1 MYLKAVE
8 VHGFKSFGEKVYIEF
23 NQGITSI
30 VGPNGSGKS
39 NILDAVLWVLGEQ
52 SYKNIRAKESQDV
65 IFSGGKDKKAMNQA
79 EVSLII
85 DNQDG
90 YFEEFPQE
98 DLVITRKIHITGEN
112 EYFINHQKSRLK
124 DISALFLD
132 TGIGKSAYSV
142 IGQGKVERIIN
153 SSPKE
158 VKGIIEEAAGIKK
171 FQASKNEAMKNLEN
185 VELELEKIELVLQ
198 EVRENKNR
206 VEKQAEVAQR
216 YLDVREEKQRVQKS
230 ILLTDYHQKQ
240 EEQEIAGKEQ
250 EGFLENCQKF
260 DKELKETEEN
270 IHRLEEEKKNLQEKM
285 EKISSKNESLRTFLE
300 EQEREKVRVQE
311 RQAAFQREL
320 EEKKERL
327 IQEKQKRE
335 EREKNKRSFFV
346 KKEELKKKIEDLEEK
361 NQVFEVLLKNLD
373 QEKKIFEET
382 LEVKDHKLR
391 EVELQKLNVINDLE
405 TSSKRMQSSENRV
418 KNLETDAEES
428 QKKLEEVKKEF
439 LIAEEKRKQQ
449 EQKLQ
454 DSEKRTQFVEEEIS
468 RLSIALNKASEKLRQ
483 LEFEEKRSSAR
494 YEAILRMEE
503 NNEGYYKGVREVL
516 QANIPGVAGV
526 FLELIQ
532 IPEYLERALEAAV
545 SGNLQDIVVENSDV
559 AKRTIQYLREKKAGK
574 ASFLPLDML
583 KINKK
588 TVSQKIS
595 GVLGVAADLVAS
607 EEKYRKAVD
616 FVLGN
621 LLVVENYDIAI
632 QISKANFFS
641 GNIVTLNGEL
651 VSSRGRIS
659 GGDQNKGIASQLLE
673 RKKERKK
680 LEEELEVLRSRMQ
693 KGNQALDEY
702 SKQLEKYEN
711 EISNLD
717 MMGDN
722 LRKQKKLAEE
732 YVESLQEKIS
742 RMEKEIRIATMELEE
757 EIRYTKEFEKKM
769 NSTHAQKE
777 ELIALSSTLK
787 QEIQEIREK
796 NKELQEKIEIQKEKF
811 SDIRIL
817 FLNSKNHWEQLSQE
831 EERLSKEEK
840 EFQGMEEELER
851 RIEILQNGKLSLE
864 ETQLELAKKIENTL
878 EEYHKESKEMEKLHE
893 QDKQNVEKE
902 REFHK
907 IQKEIES
914 RLLFMKD
921 KYERTEEKLERIREE
936 SILLEEELEKLTE
949 IESEIFPFEKMR
961 SRKENLRNLEAKL
974 LSFGDVNLLAIE
986 EFRELKEK
994 YSYLGNQRDD
1004 LVRGKKVLLDLISE
1018 IKDTIY
1024 ERFQEAYHIIS
1035 ENFNKM
1041 CMETLDN
1048 SEGKLNLLE
1057 AEEFENAGVEIFVK
1071 FKNKKRQSLS
1081 LLSGG
1086 EKSMVAIAFIMSI
1099 FMYKPSPFTFLDEI
1113 EAALDEKNTRKL
1125 IAKLKEFTSQSQ
1137 FILITHNKDT
1147 MRESDSI
1154 FGVTMNKEI
1163 GISKVVPVKF

>member
-85 DNQDG
+85 DNRDG

-98 DLVITRKIHITGEN
+98 DLIISRKIHMTGEN

-171 FQASKNEAMKNLEN
+171 FQASKNEASKNLEN

-206 VEKQAEVAQR
+206 VEKQAEVAQK

-230 ILLTDYHQKQ
+230 IFMTDYHQKQ
-240 EEQEIAGKEQ
+240 EEQEIAKKEQ
-250 EGFLENCQKF
+250 ESFSENCQSF
-260 DKELKETEEN
+260 EKELAATEES
-270 IHRLEEEKKNLQEKM
+270 IHRLEEEKKVLQEKM
-285 EKISSKNESLRTFLE
+285 ESISSKNENLRSFLE

-320 EEKKERL
+320 DEKKGRL
-327 IQEKQKRE
+327 LQEKKKRE
-335 EREKNKRSFFV
+335 EREENKKAFFL
-346 KKEELKKKIEDLEEK
+346 KKEELKKKIGDLEEK
-361 NQVFEVLLKNLD
+361 NQVFEVLLSNLD
-373 QEKKIFEET
+373 QEKKILEEN

-391 EVELQKLNVINDLE
+391 EVELQKLNVMNDLE
-405 TSSKRMQSSENRV
+405 NSAKRMQSSENRV
-418 KNLETDAEES
+418 KNLQADAEENY
-428 QKKLEEVKKEF
+428 KKLGAVKQEF
-439 LIAEEKRKQQ
+439 LEAEKKQKQQ

-454 DSEKRTQFVEEEIS
+454 EAENRTQFVEEEIS
-468 RLSIALNKASEKLRQ
+468 RLSIALNKGSEKLRQ

-516 QANIPGVAGV
+516 QANIPGVEGV
-526 FLELIQ
+526 FLDLIQ
-532 IPEYLERALEAAV
+532 IPENLEQAIEAAV
-545 SGNLQDIVVENSDV
+545 SGNLQDIVVENSQV
-559 AKRTIQYLREKKAGK
+559 AKQAIRHLQEKKAGK

-583 KINKK
+583 KGNKK
-588 TVSQKIS
+588 IFSQKVP
-595 GVLGVAADLVAS
+595 GVLGVAADLIES

-621 LLVVENYDIAI
+621 LLLVESYETAI
-632 QISKANFFS
+632 QISKANSFS
-641 GNIVTLNGEL
+641 GNIVTLAGEL

-659 GGDQNKGIASQLLE
+659 GGEQGKGVAAQLLE

-680 LEEELEVLRSRMQ
+680 LEEDLKVLSGRIQ
-693 KGNQALDEY
+693 KGNQTLDEY
-702 SKQLEKYEN
+702 SKKLESYEN
-711 EISNLD
+711 EISTLD
-717 MMGDN
+717 MTADS

-732 YVESLQEKIS
+732 YVESLQEKRT
-742 RMEKEIRIATMELEE
+742 RMEKEIRISNMELEE

-769 NSTHAQKE
+769 TSTQAEKE
-777 ELIALSSTLK
+777 ELIQLSETLK
-787 QEIQEIREK
+787 RESQEIREK
-796 NKELQEKIEIQKEKF
+796 TKELYEKIEKQKESF

-817 FLNSKNHWEQLSQE
+817 FLNSKNNWEQLLQE
-831 EERLSKEEK
+831 EERIQKEER
-840 EFQGMEEELER
+840 ELQELEQELEA
-851 RIEILQNGKLSLE
+851 RIEVLQNGKISLE
-864 ETQLELAKKIENTL
+864 EKQLELAKKIESTL

-893 QDKQNVEKE
+893 QDKENVEKE

-921 KYERTEEKLERIREE
+921 KYQRTQEKLERIQEE
-936 SILLEEELEKLTE
+936 IISLQEELESLQE
-949 IESEIFPFEKMR
+949 IEAEIFPFEKMK
-961 SRKENLRNLEAKL
+961 SRKESLRALEAKL

-1004 LVRGKKVLLDLISE
+1004 LVRGKKVLMDLISE
-1018 IKDTIY
+1018 IKDTIQ
-1024 ERFQEAYHIIS
+1024 ERFQEAYDIIS
-1035 ENFNKM
+1035 QNFNQM

-1057 AEEFENAGVEIFVK
+1057 AEEFENTGVEIFVK

>member
-79 EVSLII
+79 QVSLII
-85 DNQDG
+85 DNEDG
-90 YFEEFPQE
+90 YFEEFPPE
-98 DLVITRKIHITGEN
+98 DLIISRKIHITGEN

-171 FQASKNEAMKNLEN
+171 FQASKNEAGKNLEN

-216 YLDVREEKQRVQKS
+216 YLDVREEKQRAQKS
-230 ILLTDYHQKQ
+230 ILMTDYHQKQ
-240 EEQEIAGKEQ
+240 EERETATKEQ
-250 EGFLENCQKF
+250 ESFAENCQTF
-260 DKELKETEEN
+260 EKELADTEER
-270 IHRLEEEKKNLQEKM
+270 IHRLEEEKKKLQEKM
-285 EKISSKNESLRTFLE
+285 EEISSKNESLRSFLE

-320 EEKKERL
+320 DEKKERL
-327 IQEKQKRE
+327 LQEKKKRE
-335 EREKNKRSFFV
+335 ESARNKRSFFL
-346 KKEELKKKIEDLEEK
+346 KKEELKKKIEDLDEK
-361 NQVFEVLLKNLD
+361 NQVFEVVLKDLE
-373 QEKKIFEET
+373 QEKKILEET

-391 EVELQKLNVINDLE
+391 EIELQKLNVINDLE
-405 TSSKRMQSSENRV
+405 TSNKRMQSSENRV
-418 KNLETDAEES
+418 KNLQADAEENH
-428 QKKLEEVKKEF
+428 KKLEAVKQEC
-439 LIAEEKRKQQ
+439 LTAENQKKQQ
-449 EQKLQ
+449 EEKLQ
-454 DSEKRTQFVEEEIS
+454 EAESRTQFVEEEIS
-468 RLSIALNKASEKLRQ
+468 RLSIALNKGAEKLRQ
-483 LEFEEKRSSAR
+483 LEFEEKRNSAR

-516 QANIPGVAGV
+516 QANIPGVEGV
-526 FLELIQ
+526 FLALIQ
-532 IPEYLERALEAAV
+532 IPEHLEQAIEASV
-545 SGNLQDIVVENSDV
+545 SGNLQDIVVENSQV
-559 AKRTIQYLREKKAGK
+559 AKQAIQHLRERKAGK

-583 KINKK
+583 KGTKK
-588 TVSQKIS
+588 TFSQKVS
-595 GVLGVAADLVAS
+595 GVLGIAADLVES
-607 EEKYRKAVD
+607 EKKYRKAVD

-621 LLVVENYDIAI
+621 LLIVETYETAI
-632 QISKANFFS
+632 QISKTNSFS
-641 GNIVTLNGEL
+641 GNIVTLAGEL

-659 GGDQNKGIASQLLE
+659 GGEQSKGVAAQLLE

-680 LEEELEVLRSRMQ
+680 LEEDLQILSAGIQ
-693 KGNQALDEY
+693 KGNQTLDEY
-702 SKQLEKYEN
+702 SKQLEVYEN
-711 EISNLD
+711 EIATLD
-717 MMGDN
+717 MTVDS

-732 YVESLQEKIS
+732 YVESLQEKRT
-742 RMEKEIRIATMELEE
+742 RMEKELRIANMELEE

-769 NSTHAQKE
+769 TSTQAQKE
-777 ELIALSSTLK
+777 ELIQLSESLK
-787 QEIQEIREK
+787 QESQEIREK
-796 NKELQEKIEIQKEKF
+796 SKELHERIEKQKEKF
-811 SDIRIL
+811 SDVRIL
-817 FLNSKNHWEQLSQE
+817 FLNSKNNWEQLLQE
-831 EERLSKEEK
+831 EERIQKEEK
-840 EFQGMEEELER
+840 ELQDLEQELEA
-851 RIEILQNGKLSLE
+851 RIEVLQNGKISLE
-864 ETQLELAKKIENTL
+864 EKQLDLAKKIESTL

-907 IQKEIES
+907 RYKETES
-914 RLLFMKD
+914 RLLFIKD
-921 KYERTEEKLERIREE
+921 KYQRTQEKLEKIQEDMI
-936 SILLEEELEKLTE
+936 SLEEEMESLHE
-949 IESEIFPFEKMR
+949 IEAEIFPFEKMR
-961 SRKENLRNLEAKL
+961 SRKESLRSLEAKL

-994 YSYLGNQRDD
+994 YSYLGSQRDD
-1004 LVRGKKVLLDLISE
+1004 LVRGKKVLLDLIAE

-1048 SEGKLNLLE
+1048 SEGKLNLVE

-1147 MRESDSI
+1147 MKESDSI